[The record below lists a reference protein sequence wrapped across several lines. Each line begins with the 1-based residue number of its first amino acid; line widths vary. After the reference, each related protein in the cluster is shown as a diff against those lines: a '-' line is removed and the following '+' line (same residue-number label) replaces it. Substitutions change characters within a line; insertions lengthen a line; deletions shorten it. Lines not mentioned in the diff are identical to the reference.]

1 MIMDASKF
9 RICRVAGCLASQKEQ
24 VLPFYSKDSTLT
36 EVSLLDVDLCFVLSV
51 PLTDGKRPKCTIK
64 RYTKKSLEIARIC
77 AHIQTF
83 GWS

>member
-24 VLPFYSKDSTLT
+24 VLLFYSKDSMLT

-51 PLTDGKRPKCTIK
+51 LSPD
-64 RYTKKSLEIARIC
+64 
-77 AHIQTF
+77 
-83 GWS
+83 